1 MSSAARSSGFPEGT
15 KRRRRA
21 PNELVWTQP
30 RTISPSL
37 HTNARTI
44 SASPDVSANKN
55 PTIKHSSQPKQPQA
69 ANMTGYLSPCSQP
82 STIPDMPDWK
92 MNHEFLDFAGP
103 TDDAMVQNLFMSD
116 ESLFST
122 PQSMDSHSFSMG
134 MDTGFMD
141 PSVAGML
148 NDGMD
153 GLDPSI
159 STDPRL
165 SVSGLSGFS
174 AIHLAA
180 HFGKLSIIHLL
191 LSVCPEDVDLL
202 NHEGQTPLHIAASEG
217 HIELIPELLRAGSNA
232 LMQDAEGRTALH
244 LAVLKGHSDVVRLL
258 LDDNQ
263 GQAMVRIPDSAG
275 RTSLHQAVMQ
285 ESGQAVRLML
295 ERGAD
300 PRAPLG

>member
-1 MSSAARSSGFPEGT
+1 MSNSARSSGSMPEGT
-15 KRRRRA
+15 KRRRRS

-30 RTISPSL
+30 RTISPAL
-37 HTNARTI
+37 HTNAR
-44 SASPDVSANKN
+44 SLSARASPDVSMKN
-55 PTIKHSSQPKQPQA
+55 NNTSQRKQPQP
-69 ANMTGYLSPCSQP
+69 NFTGLLSPCSQP
-82 STIPDMPDWK
+82 KDMHEMQDWK
-92 MNHEFLDFAGP
+92 MNADFLDFAGP

-122 PQSMDSHSFSMG
+122 PQSMDSQSFSMSG
-134 MDTGFMD
+134 MD
-141 PSVAGML
+141 PSFMDNQVAGML
-148 NDGMD
+148 HGMEGCD
-153 GLDPSI
+153 ATTMS
-159 STDPRL
+159 SDPRMN
-165 SVSGLSGFS
+165 VSGLSGFS

-191 LSVCPEDVDLL
+191 LSVCPEDVDLA

-217 HIELIPELLRAGSNA
+217 HIELIPELLRSGANA
-232 LMQDAEGRTALH
+232 LLQDADSRTALH
-244 LAVLKGHSDVVRLL
+244 LAVLKGHFDIIRML
-258 LDDNQ
+258 LDDQQ

-275 RTSLHQAVMQ
+275 RTPLHQAVMQ